1 MTCTQE
7 SFERDVAKHKMTVV
21 RDDGVDRHV
30 KFRAADGDIC
40 YWFEILTWPG
50 ALLIR
55 GDCGTYV
62 FSRLTDMFSFFRTDR
77 GNDPKKLYINTG
89 YWAEKLLAVCSDG
102 YGRGAVERFSES
114 AFKQHVKERVDDYLE
129 GRNTTAE
136 QRAELWREINDEIFA
151 YVEDGREE
159 TTFNKLMDFESAD
172 FPGLF
177 QDAWEWNC
185 KEYTS
190 RFIWNLY
197 AIAWAIRQYDAA
209 RAVAAVDDTPPDY
222 HPV

>member
-7 SFERDVAKHKMTVV
+7 SFERDVAEHKMTIV

-30 KFRAADGDIC
+30 KFRAADGDSC

-77 GNDPKKLYINTG
+77 GNDPKKLYINTS

-102 YGRGAVERFSES
+102 YGRSAVERFSES
-114 AFKQHVKERVDDYLE
+114 SFKQHVKERVDGYLE
-129 GRNTTAE
+129 ERETTAG

-159 TTFNKLMDFESAD
+159 TAFNKLMDFSSPD
-172 FPGLF
+172 FPRLF
-177 QDAWEWNC
+177 EDAWEWNC

-197 AIAWAIRQYDAA
+197 AIAWAIKQYDAA
-209 RAVAAVDDTPPDY
+209 HATKEAA
-222 HPV
+222 